1 MYEITAS
8 FCRLH
13 VLFAEKS
20 SAGVFTFLDLKVS
33 AMRYKLER
41 NLALLFPIITELLG
55 LFCLSLTEVAGIHPE
70 CKIFQQ
76 VVKEEALCLEKNESV
91 SPDLKGNSPDCQAL
105 I

>member
-1 MYEITAS
+1 M
-8 FCRLH
+8 
-13 VLFAEKS
+13 
-20 SAGVFTFLDLKVS
+20 S

-41 NLALLFPIITELLG
+41 NLALLFPITTENLG
-55 LFCLSLTEVAGIHPE
+55 LFCLSLTKAEGIHPE

-91 SPDLKGNSPDCQAL
+91 SPDLKGNHLYCQAL